1 MKEFFRNFQ
10 NKCSFIAATFYQR
23 KLEQEEVIAADSK
36 SHSVSSLIEQ
46 RFNWG

>member
-10 NKCSFIAATFYQR
+10 SKCSFIAATFYQR
-23 KLEQEEVIAADSK
+23 KLEQEEAIVADSK

-46 RFNWG
+46 HFDWG